1 MSEYKIEIST
11 NTGEIF
17 NEFFLS
23 YSELEDLKEDLY
35 GHDHYLNH
43 KEKTI
48 LLLEGV
54 IEKFG

>member
-1 MSEYKIEIST
+1 MTEYKIEISSDS
-11 NTGEIF
+11 GEIF
-17 NEFFLS
+17 DDFSLS
-23 YSELEDLKEDLY
+23 YSELMDLKEDLY
-35 GHDHYLNH
+35 GPDHSLNH